1 MHAPNQVTIP
11 HSGSG
16 RVAAAFA
23 VLCVVW
29 GSTYLAIRIGV
40 AELPPALFA
49 GVRFIIAGSVL
60 LGIVTAL
67 GRPLP
72 RRPADWATNVAVGLL
87 LLCCG
92 NGLVV
97 WAEQFTPSGVAAIF
111 VVTVTLWLA
120 LFDAVIPGSPARP
133 TWRQVG
139 GLLVGFGG
147 TLLLVGDDLGSLAHA
162 DWRGPVALTGASAA
176 WALGSV
182 FSTRRPS
189 EAPPEVNSAVQMLA
203 GGIALVTLGTALG
216 QWRGI
221 SFSLRG
227 VGALAYLVVFGSLV
241 GYSCYTYVLR
251 HMAPAV
257 VGTYSYVN
265 TVVAVFLGWLI
276 LGETIDGRT
285 VLAMAIVLG
294 SVAWVRHASRRRA
307 PSRDVAAARAGE

>member
-1 MHAPNQVTIP
+1 VTTP

-40 AELPPALFA
+40 AEMPPALFA
-49 GVRFIIAGSVL
+49 GVRFLIAGSVL
-60 LGIVTAL
+60 LAIATAL
-67 GRPLP
+67 GRSLP
-72 RRPADWATNVAVGLL
+72 RRPADWVTNVVVGLL
-87 LLCCG
+87 LLFCG

-120 LFDAVIPGSPARP
+120 LFDAVIPGSTARP
-133 TWRQVG
+133 TWRQVL
-139 GLLVGFGG
+139 GLLIGFAG

-162 DWRGPVALTGASAA
+162 DWRGPVALTCASAA

-182 FSTRRPS
+182 LSTRRPS
-189 EAPPEVNSAVQMLA
+189 EAPPEVNSALQMLT
-203 GGIALVTLGTALG
+203 GGVALTVVGTALG
-216 QWRGI
+216 QWTGM
-221 SFSLRG
+221 SFSVRG
-227 VGALAYLVVFGSLV
+227 FGALAYLVVFGSLV
-241 GYSCYTYVLR
+241 GYSSYMYVLR

-265 TVVAVFLGWLI
+265 TVVAVFLGWLV
-276 LGETIDGRT
+276 LDEVIDGRT
-285 VLAMAIVLG
+285 VLAMAIVLS
-294 SVAWVRHASRRRA
+294 SVAWVRHASRRPARQ
-307 PSRDVAAARAGE
+307 RDVAAARAGK